1 MNFPISTMV
10 LMGVSSSIGDR
21 EMFCQA
27 LVSPPLALAARRAL
41 LDTLVEEPWR
51 VDPAAKQQQK

>member
-1 MNFPISTMV
+1 MV
-10 LMGVSSSIGDR
+10 FMGVSSSIGDR